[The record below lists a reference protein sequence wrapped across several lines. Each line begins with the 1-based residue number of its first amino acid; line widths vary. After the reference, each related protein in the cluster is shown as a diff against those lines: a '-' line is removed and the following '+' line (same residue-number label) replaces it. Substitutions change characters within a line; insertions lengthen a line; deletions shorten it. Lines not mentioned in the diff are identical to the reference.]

1 MNPNQK
7 ERKTSTRSSRYV
19 GLIMHGGYQLSLV
32 REMSQGIKQDIAIDK
47 ANKGMD
53 VLLRILFCIVVYFL
67 KT

>member
-1 MNPNQK
+1 
-7 ERKTSTRSSRYV
+7 
-19 GLIMHGGYQLSLV
+19 
-32 REMSQGIKQDIAIDK
+32 MSQGIKQDIAIDK